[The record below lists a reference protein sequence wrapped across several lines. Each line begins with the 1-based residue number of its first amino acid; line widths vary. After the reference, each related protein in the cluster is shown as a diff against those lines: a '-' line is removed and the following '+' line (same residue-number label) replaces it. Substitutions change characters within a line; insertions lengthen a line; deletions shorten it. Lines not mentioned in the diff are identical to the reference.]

1 MECEEERCAAGPAST
16 PMPVAVVSEAQI
28 TNLCSRC
35 IVIMTFLQMLDAD
48 LWLITARNDN

>member
-16 PMPVAVVSEAQI
+16 PMSVAVVPEAQI

-35 IVIMTFLQMLDAD
+35 IVIMTFLQMLECRSLAHHS
-48 LWLITARNDN
+48 